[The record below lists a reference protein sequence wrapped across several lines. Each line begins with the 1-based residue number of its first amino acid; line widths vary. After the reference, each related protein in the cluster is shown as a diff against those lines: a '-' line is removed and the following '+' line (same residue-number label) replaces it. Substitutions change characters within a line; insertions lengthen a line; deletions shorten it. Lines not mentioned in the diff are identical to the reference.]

1 MGKSSKSNGFTLI
14 ELLVAMAISG
24 IVAGAIFTAFQ
35 SQQKSYLVQDQVTEM
50 QQNLRAAMDIMVRD
64 IRMAGYSQ
72 GAPGFGIT
80 DIRPRDKDN
89 NVDVITGNGSFEFT
103 ADFDDNGT
111 LSGGETLLYQLYGN
125 DALRRTP
132 GGSAVAENVEALGFA
147 YAFDADGDGILDT
160 YNDAG
165 GNEQVIWAV
174 DSVGDNDLD
183 LNLDTNGD
191 GNIDENDGPAGG
203 NGLIGGTA
211 IPVVAPQDIR
221 AVRIWMLART
231 GHGDK
236 SFLNTKTYTV
246 GNKVITPNTDADLN
260 RIEKLIGLSYTD
272 SLLDDTNA
280 NGDAGIDGAN
290 ATAADHNDPNN
301 PIDDRYNIFWNIAPD
316 HYVANTKKI
325 KVIISWTN
333 KGAQKEVSIT
343 SMKADI

>member
-1 MGKSSKSNGFTLI
+1 MSKSSKSNGFTLV

-35 SQQKSYLVQDQVTEM
+35 SQQKSYLIQDQVTEM
-50 QQNLRAAMDIMVRD
+50 QQNLRAGMDIMVRD

-80 DIRPRDKDN
+80 DISPRDTDD
-89 NVDVITGNGSFEFT
+89 NVDITITGNGSFEFT

-111 LSGGETLLYQLYGN
+111 LSGGETISYSVYDSPVDTPDGRNDLGRNSGGGRQL
-125 DALRRTP
+125 
-132 GGSAVAENVEALGFA
+132 VAENIEALGFA
-147 YAFDADGDGILDT
+147 YAFDANGDGILDT
-160 YNDAG
+160 YNVG
-165 GNEQVIWAV
+165 GNNQVIWAV
-174 DSVGDNDLD
+174 DSDGDNDLD

-211 IPVVAPQDIR
+211 IPADIAPQDIR

-246 GNKVITPNTDADLN
+246 GNKVITPNNNLRMRLLTTSVKCRN
-260 RIEKLIGLSYTD
+260 MGL
-272 SLLDDTNA
+272 
-280 NGDAGIDGAN
+280 
-290 ATAADHNDPNN
+290 
-301 PIDDRYNIFWNIAPD
+301 
-316 HYVANTKKI
+316 
-325 KVIISWTN
+325 
-333 KGAQKEVSIT
+333 
-343 SMKADI
+343 